1 MEGIARYR
9 DDHSH
14 PSPVLCWC
22 LAHSPFEQIAEASQ
36 ARKANLQAN
45 IRDGLIAGREQAS
58 CALEAALHPVLMWR
72 RTEHGLEL
80 PDEVKGRHLRR
91 MRDGVDRQRVFG
103 RVGQEIA
110 GQAQAPEAFV
120 PQEHAVVRV

>member
-1 MEGIARYR
+1 MARYR
-9 DDHSH
+9 DDHSP

-22 LAHSPFEQIAEASQ
+22 LAHSPFEQIAEASE
-36 ARKANLQAN
+36 ARKTNFHAD
-45 IRDGLIAGREQAS
+45 IRHRLIAGHEQAS
-58 CALEAALHPVLMWR
+58 CALEPALHPVLMWR
-72 RTEHGLEL
+72 RTEHCLEL

-91 MRDGVDRQRVFG
+91 MRDVIDRQRVFG